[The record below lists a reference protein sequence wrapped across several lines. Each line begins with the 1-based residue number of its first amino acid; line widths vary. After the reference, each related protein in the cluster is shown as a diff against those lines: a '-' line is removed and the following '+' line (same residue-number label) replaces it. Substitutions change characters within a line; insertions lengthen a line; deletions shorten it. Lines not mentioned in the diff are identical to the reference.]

1 MNFSYIETLIS
12 MYAPMI
18 ISLITQISI
27 FISMLK
33 NFKSLVSSAKDSSS
47 VNSELVQELIAENKR
62 ILQMHYE
69 DQKKINEL
77 LEALTFVKQRE
88 VNHDEEIQK

>member
-12 MYAPMI
+12 MYAPMV

-27 FISMLK
+27 FVSMLK
-33 NFKSLVSSAKDSSS
+33 NFKALVSSAKDSSS
-47 VNSELVQELIAENKR
+47 VNSELVKELIAENKR

-69 DQKKINEL
+69 DQRKINEL

-88 VNHDEEIQK
+88 VNHDEKIQK